1 MSKRLYTVQM
11 EIKTALEWNAVSST
25 LRAQMHAAPQMCRKD
40 LAKMIGQIEG
50 LVHQLGSEEV
60 EMRRCKKTTTP
71 RHTCLLE
78 RINQSITEYDK
89 WLMLAHLQHG

>member
-1 MSKRLYTVQM
+1 M
-11 EIKTALEWNAVSST
+11 EIKTALEWNDVSSK
-25 LRAQMHAAPQMCRKD
+25 LRAQMHAAPAMCKKD
-40 LAKMIGQIEG
+40 LAKMIGQIEN

-71 RHTCLLE
+71 RHADLLE
-78 RINQSITEYDK
+78 RINKSITDFDQ

>member
-1 MSKRLYTVQM
+1 MQM
-11 EIKTALEWNAVSST
+11 EIKNALEWNAVSSK
-25 LRAQMHAAPQMCRKD
+25 LRAQMQSAPPMCRKD
-40 LAKMIGQIEG
+40 LAKMIGRIEG

-71 RHTCLLE
+71 RHASLLE
-78 RINQSITEYDK
+78 RINQSITDFDQ

>member
-1 MSKRLYTVQM
+1 MQM
-11 EIKTALEWNAVSST
+11 EIKNALEWNDVST
-25 LRAQMHAAPQMCRKD
+25 RLRSQMQAAPATCKKD
-40 LAKMIGQIEG
+40 LAKMIGQIEN

-71 RHTCLLE
+71 RHALLLE
-78 RINQSITEYDK
+78 RINQSINEYDN

>member
-1 MSKRLYTVQM
+1 MQM
-11 EIKTALEWNAVSST
+11 EIKNALEWNDVST
-25 LRAQMHAAPQMCRKD
+25 RLRSQMQAAPATCKKD
-40 LAKMIGQIEG
+40 LAKMIGQIEN

-71 RHTCLLE
+71 RHALLLE
-78 RINQSITEYDK
+78 RINQSINEYDK

>member
-1 MSKRLYTVQM
+1 MLM
-11 EIKTALEWNAVSST
+11 EIKTALEWNDVSSK
-25 LRAQMHAAPQMCRKD
+25 LRAQMHAAPAMCKKD
-40 LAKMIGQIEG
+40 LAKMIGQIEN

-71 RHTCLLE
+71 RHAHLLGQ
-78 RINQSITEYDK
+78 INKSITDFDQ